1 MYMCLLAC
9 YVVTCSLLRLDVQ
22 IDVNSI
28 LKECRR
34 AYKVLFILKVYVFL
48 KPLEPVDLT
57 WFKLRL
63 KKTNKQTKVNANSG
77 SAESVM
83 VKSILKRQEN
93 QRKKWNSTRDGVLPT
108 PKQKKTKESGNN
120 QKNKTNKTKH

>member
-1 MYMCLLAC
+1 MCLLAC

-57 WFKLRL
+57 WFKLHL
-63 KKTNKQTKVNANSG
+63 KKNKQTN
-77 SAESVM
+77 
-83 VKSILKRQEN
+83 KSKRQLAVSRVGYGLKYTEKTGKS
-93 QRKKWNSTRDGVLPT
+93 KKKMELDPRRRFTDT
-108 PKQKKTKESGNN
+108 KTKESGNK
-120 QKNKTNKTKH
+120 QKNKTKQNKTLA